1 MSSSLNK
8 TKSNKEES
16 FNIEIGDKTSDDKQI
31 FDLNEIFHIDLS
43 YNFDLL
49 KNLLSTII
57 KNQKLKDDKI
67 TELENQILDLRI
79 AYNEGLTQKSGE
91 IFPKKMFEEKDSKS
105 KSIISSQEKKEEE
118 KVENKENK
126 EEDNLEYELKPPKK
140 GPELEISE
148 QNPPIINKIIVSK
161 NKNKF
166 YNFNIIIFIG
176 KNSWN
181 G

>member
-57 KNQKLKDDKI
+57 KNQKLKDDKL

-79 AYNEGLTQKSGE
+79 ALNQDPNKIQSG
-91 IFPKKMFEEKDSKS
+91 KKDQTPDKEK
-105 KSIISSQEKKEEE
+105 EKGNYDDQSLKF
-118 KVENKENK
+118 V
-126 EEDNLEYELKPPKK
+126 LKPPKK
-140 GPELEISE
+140 EPELEESE
-148 QNPPIINKIIVSK
+148 QYQPIVNNIIVSK
-161 NKNKF
+161 
-166 YNFNIIIFIG
+166 
-176 KNSWN
+176 
-181 G
+181 